1 MSDTLHRFAVRVYYE
16 DTDFSGVVYHA
27 KYLHFLERGRTEML
41 RDLGVDQVSLFAA
54 EPPLGFAV
62 ARMEIDFRR
71 AARMDDLLEIETR
84 VAEVGGASLT
94 LGQRLTRGA
103 DLLVEATVRI
113 AVLSRGRA
121 ARLPRPLAELLRSRQ
136 AGAAGGAA
144 AELVGLTAP

>member
-54 EPPLGFAV
+54 EPSLGFAV

-113 AVLSRGRA
+113 AVVSRGRA

-136 AGAAGGAA
+136 AAAAGGAA